1 MGKFDRAGSNKSF
14 DKVGKKEAEKA
25 KVIVIMNI
33 SNENLID
40 NPENGEDISFTED
53 LELSMKENGFTDPI
67 EVTDFGMEEG
77 KYMIIS
83 GHRRRSAGVKMGISV
98 FPALVRHFTNKQ
110 EVKNYT
116 LLSNSQRDSAKDP
129 FLFSKRYKMH
139 ENYLTESGFSGNKR
153 EEIAKRLGLSVQQ
166 ADRYNMMNKIILP
179 VWDMIRE
186 ETVGMSSV
194 QPMAS
199 HNEDEQYEIF
209 QIMQEA
215 LKDEVTLTRDT
226 MKKIIDNYRMG
237 KKKWDEINKNNIKQ
251 SDDNKTENEEN
262 NEEITIGKTEK
273 GQKKV
278 SESEDKKQIKREK
291 DIMSAIHKLDVN
303 LKDTFT
309 CENEESGQ
317 KMLDAMGN
325 TMDLLINQIHEICQ
339 EYGNNEEF
347 KEKHQDILI
356 KLKRYIDM
364 N

>member
-1 MGKFDRAGSNKSF
+1 MGKFDKAGSNKSF

-25 KVIVIMNI
+25 QVIVIINI
-33 SNENLID
+33 NNENLLD

-53 LELSMKENGFTDPI
+53 LELSMRENGFTDPI
-67 EVTDFGMEEG
+67 EVTDFGMEQG

-83 GHRRRSAGVKMGISV
+83 GHRRRSAGVKVGYSV
-98 FPALVRHFTNKQ
+98 FPALVRHFTNSQ

-139 ENYLTESGFSGNKR
+139 ENYLTESGFKGNKR

-179 VWDMIRE
+179 VWDMVKE
-186 ETVGMSSV
+186 EVVGMSSV

-209 QIMQEA
+209 QIMKEA
-215 LKDEVTLTRDT
+215 QKNEVTLTRDT
-226 MKKIIDNYRMG
+226 MKKIITDYRNG
-237 KKKWDEINKNNIKQ
+237 KKDW
-251 SDDNKTENEEN
+251 S
-262 NEEITIGKTEK
+262 EITDDESVQKKETGEEKVQVKETGK
-273 GQKKV
+273 GQKKQSV
-278 SESEDKKQIKREK
+278 SENEKQVKRAK
-291 DIMSAIHKLDVN
+291 DIMSAIHKLDIN

-309 CENEESGQ
+309 CEDEESGHE
-317 KMLDAMGN
+317 MLDAMGN
-325 TMDLLINQIHEICQ
+325 VMDLLINQMHGMSK
-339 EYGNNEEF
+339 EYGGDKEF
-347 KEKHQDILI
+347 KEKCMDIL
-356 KLKRYIDM
+356 KTLKQYVDI